1 MFSGTKLSEVYN
13 SAVATVK
20 EEKPELV
27 EKLTKSA
34 GFGTG
39 IEFREGSLL
48 IAGKTNVT
56 VRKGQ
61 SKLIVGL

>member
-1 MFSGTKLSEVYN
+1 M
-13 SAVATVK
+13 ATVK
-20 EEKPELV
+20 EEKPQLV
-27 EKLTKSA
+27 DNLTKSA

-61 SKLIVGL
+61 SFYPFFVSKPQQRNWFIY